1 METKLIA
8 ITGVFLLWTQRESQS
23 LIFWTYFFLEKVLS
37 VFERAELVL
46 LVFVLHLLLRG
57 LEVGDQVLQSLQ
69 DFFYWQ
75 GDGGSCATVPTEKH
89 KMNTAR
95 ARASS
100 RDPDERSSGPG
111 SHTGHN
117 ALPPRVVFT
126 NDCELTSAD

>member
-37 VFERAELVL
+37 VFERTELVL

-57 LEVGDQVLQSLQ
+57 LEVGDQILQSLQ

-75 GDGGSCATVPTEKH
+75 GDGGSCATVPTEKQ
-89 KMNTAR
+89 
-95 ARASS
+95 
-100 RDPDERSSGPG
+100 DEHGSG
-111 SHTGHN
+111 TGPPAGTLTNVHQVRVP
-117 ALPPRVVFT
+117 ALGTMHCRQG
-126 NDCELTSAD
+126 